1 MKRHTL
7 KLTLLFLIAPL
18 ALSARP
24 PVPSDRQQ
32 TSQQQPAPAPAQPPA
47 ARPAPAPAPQRPVQ
61 QPPAARPAPARPAP
75 APAPAPQAQAAGAP
89 SAQASGD
96 VQVLLDRAGFSP
108 GALDGKWGSNSKK
121 ALSAFQAAQGLPVS
135 GKVDPAT
142 WQKLLAT
149 AGNQAV
155 VNYTITPDDANGPF
169 TPNIPEDMVEK
180 SKLESLAYTSPLEL
194 LSERFHS
201 TPEFL
206 QQLNP
211 RARFAAGETIR
222 VPNVRPV
229 PIPDKSG
236 QGGQQGTNGTEG
248 QVEKPDVQ
256 IVVSKSASTL
266 TVKRG
271 NDVVFFAPVSAG
283 SEHDPLPIGDW
294 KVKGVARNPTFNYN
308 PDLFWD
314 AEPDDTKAKIPA
326 GPNNP
331 VGVVWIDLSKEHY
344 GIHGTPEPR
353 TIGRTLSHGCVRL
366 TNWDALTVASMVKP
380 GTPVL
385 FRE

>member
-1 MKRHTL
+1 MTKHTL
-7 KLTLLFLIAPL
+7 KLTLLFLLAPL
-18 ALSARP
+18 ALSA
-24 PVPSDRQQ
+24 
-32 TSQQQPAPAPAQPPA
+32 QQQPAPAPAA
-47 ARPAPAPAPQRPVQ
+47 
-61 QPPAARPAPARPAP
+61 
-75 APAPAPQAQAAGAP
+75 APAPQAQAQAAGGP
-89 SAQASGD
+89 SAKAPGD

-108 GALDGKWGSNSKK
+108 GVMDGKWGGNSKK
-121 ALSAFQAAQGLPVS
+121 ALGAFQAANGLPAS
-135 GKVDPAT
+135 GKADPAT

-149 AGNQAV
+149 AGNQV
-155 VNYTITPDDANGPF
+155 VVLYTITPDDANGPF
-169 TPNIPEDMVEK
+169 NPDIPEDMEEK
-180 SKLESLAYTSPLEL
+180 AKLESLAYASLLEM

-206 QQLNP
+206 KQLNP
-211 RARFAAGETIR
+211 RARFAAGEAIR

-229 PIPDKSG
+229 ALSG
-236 QGGQQGTNGTEG
+236 KPAEGGPAEAG
-248 QVEKPDVQ
+248 DVQ

-266 TVKRG
+266 TVQRG
-271 NDVVFFAPVSAG
+271 DQVVFFAPVSAG

-294 KVKGVARNPTFNYN
+294 KVQGVARNPTFNYN

-314 AEPDDTKAKIPA
+314 AEPGDTKAKIPA

-331 VGVVWIDLSKEHY
+331 VGLVWIDLSKEHY

-353 TIGRTLSHGCVRL
+353 TIGKTLSHGCVRL
-366 TNWDALTVASMVKP
+366 TNWDALTVAAMVKP

>member
-1 MKRHTL
+1 MMRATIQIAV
-7 KLTLLFLIAPL
+7 LFLIAPL

-24 PVPSDRQQ
+24 PLASD
-32 TSQQQPAPAPAQPPA
+32 QQQPAPAQQPQPE
-47 ARPAPAPAPQRPVQ
+47 PKPQRPLAPQ
-61 QPPAARPAPARPAP
+61 APTRPRPEKPVPAP
-75 APAPAPQAQAAGAP
+75 APAPAPQAQAAGGP
-89 SAQASGD
+89 SAQAPGD

-108 GALDGKWGSNSKK
+108 GVMDGKWGGNSKK
-121 ALSAFQAAQGLPVS
+121 ALAAFQAANGLQGS

-142 WQKLLAT
+142 WQALLGK
-149 AGNQAV
+149 AGNQVV

-180 SKLESLAYTSPLEL
+180 SKLESLGYTSTLEL
-194 LSERFHS
+194 LSEKFHS

-206 QQLNP
+206 KQLNP

-229 PIPDKSG
+229 NLSG
-236 QGGQQGTNGTEG
+236 KAAEGGPQGTNGQGEAG
-248 QVEKPDVQ
+248 DVQ

-266 TVKRG
+266 TVQRG
-271 NDVVFFAPVSAG
+271 NQVVFFAPVSAG

-294 KVKGVARNPTFNYN
+294 KVNGVSRNPSFNYN

-314 AEPDDTKAKIPA
+314 ADPEHSKAKIPA

-331 VGVVWIDLSKEHY
+331 VGLVWIDLSKEHY

-353 TIGRTLSHGCVRL
+353 TIGKTLSHGCVRL

>member
-1 MKRHTL
+1 MMRHTAKIL
-7 KLTLLFLIAPL
+7 PLLLLTPL
-18 ALSARP
+18 GLA
-24 PVPSDRQQ
+24 
-32 TSQQQPAPAPAQPPA
+32 
-47 ARPAPAPAPQRPVQ
+47 
-61 QPPAARPAPARPAP
+61 
-75 APAPAPQAQAAGAP
+75 AQAAGGPSGP
-89 SAQASGD
+89 SARAPGD

-108 GALDGKWGSNSKK
+108 GVLDGRWGGNSRK
-121 ALSAFQAAQGLPVS
+121 ALAAFQGAHGLPA
-135 GKVDPAT
+135 GGAVDPAT

-149 AGNQAV
+149 AGNLV
-155 VNYTITPDDANGPF
+155 VTDYTVTPDDANGPF
-169 TPNIPEDMVEK
+169 VREIPEDMVEK
-180 SKLESLAYTSPLEL
+180 GQLKALSYTSVLEL
-194 LSERFHS
+194 LSEKFHS

-206 QQLNP
+206 KQLNP
-211 RARFAAGETIR
+211 RARFAAGEKIR

-229 PIPDKSG
+229 AVAEEPRKDAAP
-236 QGGQQGTNGTEG
+236 GTNGQGQPAEG
-248 QVEKPDVQ
+248 VQV
-256 IVVSKSASTL
+256 IVSKSASTL

-294 KVKGVARNPTFNYN
+294 EVKGVARNPTFNYN

-314 AEPDDTKAKIPA
+314 ADPSHSKAKIPP

-353 TIGRTLSHGCVRL
+353 TIGKTLSHGCVRL
-366 TNWDALTVASMVKP
+366 TNWDALTVADLVKP